1 MANQLSNISIFQHFN
16 ILITLKHLAFGSVLL
31 LFFACKGTHKREKAI
46 IQQDTI
52 PVKVISLVE
61 ADTDAEIL
69 TSGYFTTNDETILS
83 FKNGGVISRIY
94 VKEGDQITKGQL
106 LASVNPTE
114 IGSQVEQV
122 QLSLHKAQRD
132 YERANKLFNDSVA
145 TLEQL
150 QNAKTALD
158 VAKQQ
163 MQAAKFNE
171 DYTAIRATRNGY
183 VLKKLANDGQI
194 VGPGMPVLQ
203 INGASEGNWILKVG
217 LSDKQWS
224 GLKVGDRA
232 AITSEALSG
241 QVLQAKVSRK
251 SESIDPQSGT
261 FGVELALITKVKG
274 LAAGLFGKASI
285 FPSKKQ
291 TAFTIPYDALLDGGE
306 NEGYVFVTNDN
317 RTAKKVKVQLGAIQ
331 KDKISVTG
339 GLENASAIII
349 SGSAY
354 LTDGSKIKVVK

>member
-1 MANQLSNISIFQHFN
+1 MKN
-16 ILITLKHLAFGSVLL
+16 ITLIILYAIFSLL
-31 LFFACKGTHKREKAI
+31 FACKSGDQKEKAI

-52 PVKVISLVE
+52 PVKIVSLVE
-61 ADTDAEIL
+61 EDADAEII
-69 TSGYFTTNDETILS
+69 TSGYFTTNDETMLS
-83 FKNGGVISRIY
+83 FKNGGVINRIY
-94 VKEGDQITKGQL
+94 VKEGDQIAKGQL

-114 IGSQVEQV
+114 IGSQVAQV
-122 QLSLHKAQRD
+122 QLSLQKAQRD
-132 YERANKLFNDSVA
+132 YDRANKLFKDSVA

-163 MQAAKFNE
+163 IQSAKFNE
-171 DYTAIRATRNGY
+171 GYTAIRATKNGY
-183 VLKKLANDGQI
+183 VLRKLANDGQI
-194 VGPGMPVLQ
+194 VGPGTPVLQ
-203 INGASEGNWILKVG
+203 INGASDGNWILKVG

-224 GLKVGDRA
+224 VLKVGDRA
-232 AITSEALSG
+232 TISSEALSG

-251 SESIDPQSGT
+251 AESIDQQSGT
-261 FGVELALITKVKG
+261 LGVELALSDGKVKG

-291 TAFTIPYDALLDGGE
+291 RSFTIPYDALLDGGE
-306 NEGYVFVTNDN
+306 NEGYVFITNDN

-331 KDKISVTG
+331 KEKISVTG
-339 GLENASAIII
+339 GLEDASAVII

-354 LTDGSKIKVVK
+354 LTDGSKIRVVK

>member
-1 MANQLSNISIFQHFN
+1 MKN
-16 ILITLKHLAFGSVLL
+16 ITLIILCAIFSLL
-31 LFFACKGTHKREKAI
+31 FACKSGDQKEKAI

-52 PVKVISLVE
+52 PVKIVSLVE
-61 ADTDAEIL
+61 EDADAEII
-69 TSGYFTTNDETILS
+69 TSGYFTTNDETMLS
-83 FKNGGVISRIY
+83 FKNGGVINRIY
-94 VKEGDQITKGQL
+94 VKEGDQIAKGQL

-114 IGSQVEQV
+114 IGSQVAQV
-122 QLSLHKAQRD
+122 QLSLQKAQRD
-132 YERANKLFNDSVA
+132 YDRANKLFKDSVA

-163 MQAAKFNE
+163 IQSAKFNE
-171 DYTAIRATRNGY
+171 GYTAIRATKNGY
-183 VLKKLANDGQI
+183 VLRKLANDGQI
-194 VGPGMPVLQ
+194 VGPGTPVLQ
-203 INGASEGNWILKVG
+203 INGASDGNWILKVG

-224 GLKVGDRA
+224 VLKVGDRA
-232 AITSEALSG
+232 TISSEALSG

-251 SESIDPQSGT
+251 AESIDQQSGT
-261 FGVELALITKVKG
+261 LGVELALSDGKVKG

-291 TAFTIPYDALLDGGE
+291 RSFTIPYDALLDGGE
-306 NEGYVFVTNDN
+306 NEGYVFITNDN

-331 KDKISVTG
+331 KEKISVTG
-339 GLENASAIII
+339 GLEDASAVII

-354 LTDGSKIKVVK
+354 LTDGSKIRVVK

>member
-1 MANQLSNISIFQHFN
+1 MKVNIVPIALLCATVS
-16 ILITLKHLAFGSVLL
+16 LL
-31 LFFACKGTHKREKAI
+31 LACEGAGKREKAI

-61 ADTDAEIL
+61 EDTDSKII

-83 FKNGGVISRIY
+83 FKNGGVINRIY
-94 VKEGDQITKGQL
+94 VKEGDKITKGQL
-106 LASVNPTE
+106 LATVNSTE

-122 QLSLHKAQRD
+122 QLSLQKAQRD
-132 YERANKLFNDSVA
+132 YDRASKLFKDSVA

-163 MQAAKFNE
+163 MQSAKFNE
-171 DYTAIRATRNGY
+171 GYTAIRATKNGY

-194 VGPGMPVLQ
+194 VGPGTPVLQ
-203 INGASEGNWILKVG
+203 INGAGEGNWILKVG

-224 GLKVGDRA
+224 ALKVGDRA
-232 AITSEALSG
+232 TITSEALPE
-241 QVLQAKVSRK
+241 QVLRAKVSRK
-251 SESIDPQSGT
+251 AESIDPQSGT
-261 FGVELALITKVKG
+261 FGVELALESREVKG

-291 TAFTIPYDALLDGGE
+291 NAYTIPYDALLDGGE

-317 RTAKKVKVQLGAIQ
+317 QTAKKVKVQLGAVQ
-331 KDKISVTG
+331 KDKISVVG
-339 GLENASAIII
+339 GLDSAGTVIV

-354 LTDGSKIKVVK
+354 LADGSRIKVVK

>member
-1 MANQLSNISIFQHFN
+1 MKTN
-16 ILITLKHLAFGSVLL
+16 ILHITFGSVLL
-31 LFFACKGTHKREKAI
+31 LFLACKSGEQREKAI

-52 PVKVISLVE
+52 PVKVVSLVE
-61 ADTDAEIL
+61 EDTDAEII

-83 FKNGGVISRIY
+83 FKNGGVINRIY
-94 VKEGDQITKGQL
+94 VKEGDRITKGQL

-122 QLSLHKAQRD
+122 QLSLQKAQRD
-132 YERANKLFNDSVA
+132 YDRANKLFKDSVA

-163 MQAAKFNE
+163 IQSAKFNE
-171 DYTAIRATRNGY
+171 GYTSIRATRNGY

-194 VGPGMPVLQ
+194 VGPGTPVLQ

-224 GLKVGDRA
+224 DLKVGDRA
-232 AITSEALSG
+232 TISSEALSG

-261 FGVELALITKVKG
+261 FGVELALNDHQVKG

-291 TAFTIPYDALLDGGE
+291 NSFTIPYDALLDGGE

-317 RTAKKVKVQLGAIQ
+317 QTAKKVKVQLGAIQ

-339 GLENASAIII
+339 GLENASALIIA
-349 SGSAY
+349 GSAY
-354 LTDGSKIKVVK
+354 LTDGSKIKVLK

>member
-1 MANQLSNISIFQHFN
+1 MKN
-16 ILITLKHLAFGSVLL
+16 ITLIILCAIFSLL
-31 LFFACKGTHKREKAI
+31 FACKGGDQREKAI

-52 PVKVISLVE
+52 PVKVVSLVE
-61 ADTDAEIL
+61 EDTDAAIV

-83 FKNGGVISRIY
+83 FKNGGVINRIY

-114 IGSQVEQV
+114 IGSQVAQV
-122 QLSLHKAQRD
+122 QLSLQKAQRD
-132 YERANKLFNDSVA
+132 YDRANKLFKDSVA

-163 MQAAKFNE
+163 IQSAKFNE
-171 DYTAIRATRNGY
+171 GYTDIRATRNGY
-183 VLKKLANDGQI
+183 VLRKLANDGQI
-194 VGPGMPVLQ
+194 VGPGTPVLQ

-217 LSDKQWS
+217 ISDKQWS
-224 GLKVGDRA
+224 VLKVGDRA
-232 AITSEALSG
+232 TISSEALSG

-251 SESIDPQSGT
+251 AESIDPQSGT
-261 FGVELALITKVKG
+261 FGVELALVDGKVKG
-274 LAAGLFGKASI
+274 LAAGLFGKANI

-291 TAFTIPYDALLDGGE
+291 RSFTIPYDALLDGGE

-317 RTAKKVKVQLGAIQ
+317 QTAKKIKVQLGAIQ
-331 KDKISVTG
+331 KEKILVTS
-339 GLENASAIII
+339 GLENSSAVII

-354 LTDGSKIKVVK
+354 LTDGSKIRVVK

>member
-1 MANQLSNISIFQHFN
+1 MKTN
-16 ILITLKHLAFGSVLL
+16 ILYIAFGSVFL
-31 LFFACKGTHKREKAI
+31 FACKGGDKREKAI

-52 PVKVISLVE
+52 PVKVVSLLE
-61 ADTDAEIL
+61 EDTDAEII

-83 FKNGGVISRIY
+83 FKNGGVINRIY
-94 VKEGDQITKGQL
+94 VKEGDKITKGQL

-122 QLSLHKAQRD
+122 QLSLQKAQRD
-132 YERANKLFNDSVA
+132 YDRANKLFKDSVA

-163 MQAAKFNE
+163 IQSAKFNE
-171 DYTAIRATRNGY
+171 GYTAIRATRNGY
-183 VLKKLANDGQI
+183 VLRKLANDGQI
-194 VGPGMPVLQ
+194 VGPGTPVLQ

-224 GLKVGDRA
+224 DLKVGDRA
-232 AITSEALSG
+232 TISSEALSG

-261 FGVELALITKVKG
+261 FGIELALNDHQVKG

-291 TAFTIPYDALLDGGE
+291 RSFSIPYDALLDGGE

-317 RTAKKVKVQLGAIQ
+317 VTAKKVKVQLGTIQ
-331 KDKISVTG
+331 KDKIAVTG
-339 GLENASAIII
+339 GLENASSVII

-354 LTDGSKIKVVK
+354 LTDGSRIKVVK

>member
-1 MANQLSNISIFQHFN
+1 MKTK
-16 ILITLKHLAFGSVLL
+16 TLDIAFSAVFL
-31 LFFACKGTHKREKAI
+31 LFLACKGGSQREKAI

-52 PVKVISLVE
+52 PVKVVSLVE
-61 ADTDAEIL
+61 EDNDAEMI
-69 TSGYFTTNDETILS
+69 TSGYFTTDDETILS

-106 LASVNPTE
+106 LAAINPTE

-122 QLSLHKAQRD
+122 QLSLQKAQRD
-132 YERANKLFNDSVA
+132 YDRANKLFKDSVA

-163 MQAAKFNE
+163 IQSAKFNE
-171 DYTAIRATRNGY
+171 GYAAIRATRNGY

-194 VGPGMPVLQ
+194 VGPGTPVLQ
-203 INGASEGNWILKVG
+203 INGASDGNWILKVG

-224 GLKVGDRA
+224 SLKIGDRA
-232 AITSEALSG
+232 TISSEALSG

-251 SESIDPQSGT
+251 SESIDAQSGT
-261 FGVELALITKVKG
+261 FGVELALVNQVKG

-285 FPSKKQ
+285 YPSKKQ
-291 TAFTIPYDALLDGGE
+291 NSFTIPYDALLDGGE

-331 KDKISVTG
+331 KDKIAVTG
-339 GLENASAIII
+339 GLRMPIR
-349 SGSAY
+349 
-354 LTDGSKIKVVK
+354 

>member
-1 MANQLSNISIFQHFN
+1 MKKFN
-16 ILITLKHLAFGSVLL
+16 ILHITIGSVLL
-31 LFFACKGTHKREKAI
+31 LIFACKGRDQREKAI

-61 ADTDAEIL
+61 EDTDAEII
-69 TSGYFTTNDETILS
+69 TSGYFTTNDETVLS
-83 FKNGGVISRIY
+83 FKNGGVINRIY
-94 VKEGDQITKGQL
+94 VKEGDKITKGQL
-106 LASVNPTE
+106 LATVNPTE

-122 QLSLHKAQRD
+122 QLSLQKAQRD
-132 YERANKLFNDSVA
+132 YDRASKLFKDSVA

-163 MQAAKFNE
+163 IQSAKFNE
-171 DYTAIRATRNGY
+171 GYTAIRATKNGY
-183 VLKKLANDGQI
+183 VLRKLANDGQI
-194 VGPGMPVLQ
+194 VGPGTPVLQ
-203 INGASEGNWILKVG
+203 INGANESNWILKVG

-224 GLKVGDRA
+224 ALKVGDRA
-232 AITSEALSG
+232 TITSEALPE
-241 QVLQAKVSRK
+241 QILQAKVSRK

-261 FGVELALITKVKG
+261 FGVELVLNDRQVKG

-291 TAFTIPYDALLDGGE
+291 TSFTIPYDALLDGGE
-306 NEGYVFVTNDN
+306 NEGYVFITDDHH
-317 RTAKKVKVQLGAIQ
+317 TAKKVKVQLGTVQ
-331 KDKISVTG
+331 KDKIVVIG
-339 GLENASAIII
+339 GLENAISVII

>member
-1 MANQLSNISIFQHFN
+1 MMKTK
-16 ILITLKHLAFGSVLL
+16 ILHIAFGSVLSL
-31 LFFACKGTHKREKAI
+31 LFACKGGDKREKAI

-52 PVKVISLVE
+52 PVKVVSLLQE
-61 ADTDAEIL
+61 DSDAEII
-69 TSGYFTTNDETILS
+69 TSGYFTTNDETLLS
-83 FKNGGVISRIY
+83 FKNGGVINRIY
-94 VKEGDQITKGQL
+94 VKEGDKISKGQL

-122 QLSLHKAQRD
+122 QLSLQKAQRD
-132 YERANKLFNDSVA
+132 YERANKLYKDSVA

-163 MQAAKFNE
+163 LQSAKFNE
-171 DYTAIRATRNGY
+171 GYTAIRATRNGF
-183 VLKKLANDGQI
+183 VLRKLANDGQI

-203 INGASEGNWILKVG
+203 INGASEGNWIVKVG

-224 GLKVGDRA
+224 SLKVGDRA
-232 AITSEALSG
+232 RITSEALPN
-241 QVLQAKVSRK
+241 QILEAKVSRK
-251 SESIDPQSGT
+251 AESVDPQSGT
-261 FGVELALITKVKG
+261 FGVELVLNNRNVKG

-285 FPSKKQ
+285 FHSKKQ
-291 TAFTIPYDALLDGGE
+291 SSYSIPYDALLDGGE

-317 RTAKKVKVQLGAIQ
+317 KTAKKVKVQLGSVQ
-331 KDKISVTG
+331 KDKIAVTG
-339 GLENASAIII
+339 GLENSSSVIV

-354 LTDGSKIKVVK
+354 LTDGSKIRVVK